1 MSKQVA
7 AEATASQSAN
17 VKKMLKA
24 FAAEELAKL
33 PEYVDKLEPAERVRF
48 LSSIL
53 PYITPKVE
61 GDGLWDVD

>member
-1 MSKQVA
+1 MSKQA
-7 AEATASQSAN
+7 ATEATTSKS

-61 GDGLWDVD
+61 GDNMWDWD

>member
-1 MSKQVA
+1 MSKQA
-7 AEATASQSAN
+7 ATEAAASKS

-61 GDGLWDVD
+61 GDNVWDVD